1 MSSKVKADPDSS
13 CPEYEDLSPDSR
25 VGCRDNLDR
34 EIEALEK
41 KRKAFAEID
50 SADPLTRTL
59 LVLGVRK
66 SCMPVLSDF
75 VNAFDELRV
84 RRGRYEGAGV
94 PVFSGYEVFHET
106 NWKFQE
112 GNWKQVDEC
121 FLRTRGVK
129 EARFLLNLPHLDV
142 VVNKPSGI
150 LGCSVRFVP
159 ATQDDETRK
168 TFNVIGGLIE
178 RRKEIVKEL
187 DAIGIDRCGTGG
199 LPSLHAKYIDK
210 AYFRQLM
217 AEWERERAAGR
228 PLTYHAWAV
237 LSGMIPMDLE
247 KLTGWVLTLYNE
259 ECDVLM
265 QLRKYQ
271 DAGFDFVF

>member
-25 VGCRDNLDR
+25 VECRDNLDR

-41 KRKAFAEID
+41 KRKAFAEVD

-112 GNWKQVDEC
+112 GAWKQVDEC

-142 VVNKPSGI
+142 MVNKPSGI

-178 RRKEIVKEL
+178 RLREVTTEL
-187 DAIGIDRCGTGG
+187 HKIGIDRNHGVG
-199 LPSLHAKYIDK
+199 LPTLSDRYIDK
-210 AYFRQLM
+210 AVFDQYMVDWKRQRDSGDPLNCWSWAILQSKVPVKL
-217 AEWERERAAGR
+217 AE
-228 PLTYHAWAV
+228 
-237 LSGMIPMDLE
+237 LSNRMIE
-247 KLTGWVLTLYNE
+247 LYKE
-259 ECDVLM
+259 ECYSLM
-265 QLRKYQ
+265 KLREFQSNGYT
-271 DAGFDFVF
+271 FTF